1 MYVSNKPK
9 CNVLLRSVLII
20 VAYLSE
26 TILHL
31 VEIVTIY
38 AFNLNFWIQ
47 TCI

>member
-1 MYVSNKPK
+1 MFCFVIFQI
-9 CNVLLRSVLII
+9 V

-26 TILHL
+26 TTLHL
-31 VEIVTIY
+31 VEVVSIY